1 MSTRLAL
8 AALTLALGAS
18 GCAADAPETPDA
30 PSPAAETSDATVA
43 TPQVRDTLVV
53 YKTATCGC
61 CQLWNEHME
70 GEGFVVVSRDVTDL
84 QAVKDSLGIA
94 PEVSACHTGVVGGYV
109 VEGHVPGREVRRLL
123 RERPDARGIAVPGMP
138 LGSPGMEQ
146 GDRRDPYD
154 VLLLASDGPPT
165 VFAHVP
171 GSSPR

>member
-1 MSTRLAL
+1 MSARLAL
-8 AALTLALGAS
+8 LALAVGLVAS
-18 GCAADAPETPDA
+18 GCAADESDAPAPAPE
-30 PSPAAETSDATVA
+30 PSAKSAAV
-43 TPQVRDTLVV
+43 PQVRDTLVV

-61 CQLWNEHME
+61 CRLWNEHME

-84 QAVKDSLGIA
+84 QAVKDSLGVA
-94 PEVSACHTGVVGGYV
+94 PELSACHTGVVGGYI
-109 VEGHVPGREVRRLL
+109 VEGHVPGAEVRRLL

-154 VLLLASDGPPT
+154 VLLLANGGPPT

-171 GSSPR
+171 GSPPR